1 MPAAAKRGSGGNTG
15 YRSVWKKA
23 KAVVEA
29 FKREVKVYRL
39 VLADRRTPW
48 LARVLLG
55 AAVAYALSPID
66 LIPDFIPV
74 AGYLDDV
81 VIVPGLVYLALRLVP
96 REVVQECRAKVRA
109 ASGEIRH
116 AESERRRA

>member
-1 MPAAAKRGSGGNTG
+1 MWR
-15 YRSVWKKA
+15 KA
-23 KAVVEA
+23 KAVVQA

-55 AAVAYALSPID
+55 AAVAYAVSPID

-74 AGYLDDV
+74 VGYLDDAI
-81 VIVPGLVYLALRLVP
+81 IVPGLVYLALRLVP
-96 REVVQECRAKVRA
+96 RGVVEECRAKARMTKP
-109 ASGEIRH
+109 E
-116 AESERRRA
+116 

>member
-1 MPAAAKRGSGGNTG
+1 M
-15 YRSVWKKA
+15 WKKA
-23 KAVVEA
+23 KAVVGA

-66 LIPDFIPV
+66 VIPDFIPV
-74 AGYLDDV
+74 VGYLDDV

-96 REVVQECRAKVRA
+96 REVVQECRAKVRMT
-109 ASGEIRH
+109 SGDART
-116 AESERRRA
+116 AKSE

>member
-1 MPAAAKRGSGGNTG
+1 
-15 YRSVWKKA
+15 VWKKA
-23 KAVVEA
+23 KAIVA
-29 FKREVKVYRL
+29 TFKREARVYRL
-39 VLADRRTPW
+39 VLADPRTPW

-74 AGYLDDV
+74 VGYLDDI

-96 REVVQECRAKVRA
+96 REVVRECRLKVETANRA
-109 ASGEIRH
+109 
-116 AESERRRA
+116 ERSNDQ